1 MRKILTF
8 TLAVLLLSVMQVK
21 AQSVSY
27 AKSLIE
33 QGNYLEAAKQLRPL
47 ADGGNA
53 EAQYLAATLFFE
65 GKGVSKNDLQG
76 VKYATLSANQG
87 NTDAMILLA
96 DHHKGNGQLQ
106 NYYATLEHYVTRH
119 PYLRKEFVGLRLA
132 ECYMRGWGVEQD
144 EETAW
149 EMASENK
156 DFSRM
161 KSAYASQWQA
171 YMNRHPELFSTQ
183 VYDNINVRRGPDF
196 CQITRVVFEAER
208 TIVYLRF
215 TNLDRRVPR
224 SVATAPNVTYI
235 EAGDKRFQCTG
246 SSLNNTITLGYNKS
260 KDYQLYFKPVR
271 RDVDSFNLNE
281 DTNGGWRWMGV
292 TFR

>member
-1 MRKILTF
+1 MKKTLIM
-8 TLAVLLLSVMQVK
+8 LAVMLFLTALQAM

-33 QGNYLEAAKQLRPL
+33 QGSYLEAAKQLRPL
-47 ADGGNA
+47 ADGGDA

-65 GKGVSKNDLQG
+65 GKGVAKNDEQG

-87 NTDAMILLA
+87 NTSAMLLLA
-96 DHHKGNGQLQ
+96 DHYKGKGQLQ
-106 NYYATLEHYVTRH
+106 KYYATLEHYVTRH

-144 EETAW
+144 EEKAW

-156 DFSRM
+156 NFSRM

-196 CQITRVVFEAER
+196 CQIIRVVFEAER

-215 TNLDRRVPR
+215 TNLNRRVPQ
-224 SVATAPNVTYI
+224 SVATDPHITYI
-235 EAGDKRFQCTG
+235 EAGGKRFQCTG
-246 SSLNNTITLGYNKS
+246 SSLNNTVTLGYNKS
-260 KDYQLYFKPVR
+260 KDYQMYFEPVR
-271 RDVDSFNLNE
+271 RDVDSFNLIE
-281 DTNGGWRWMGV
+281 DTNGGWHWMGV